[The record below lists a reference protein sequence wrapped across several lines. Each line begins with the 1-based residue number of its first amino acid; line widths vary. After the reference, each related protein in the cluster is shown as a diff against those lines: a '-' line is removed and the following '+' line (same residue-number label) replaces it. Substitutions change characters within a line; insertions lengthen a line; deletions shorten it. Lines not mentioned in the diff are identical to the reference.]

1 MLWLNERTRVIGFI
15 RQRMVEGLRQSQRLC
30 LFAPLSPALSPLR
43 GEGEAPGDLGVFV
56 SARERRKE
64 SPSPFN
70 GERAGVRGATD
81 TEPSETPTHSPRLA
95 GKDL

>member
-1 MLWLNERTRVIGFI
+1 MLWRNERTRVIGFI
-15 RQRMVEGLRQSQRLC
+15 RQRTVEGLRQSQRLYV
-30 LFAPLSPALSPLR
+30 FARLLPALYPLR
-43 GEGEAPGDLGVFV
+43 GEGEAPGDLSVFV

-64 SPSPFN
+64 SPSPLN

-81 TEPSETPTHSPRLA
+81 TEPSETPMHSPHLA